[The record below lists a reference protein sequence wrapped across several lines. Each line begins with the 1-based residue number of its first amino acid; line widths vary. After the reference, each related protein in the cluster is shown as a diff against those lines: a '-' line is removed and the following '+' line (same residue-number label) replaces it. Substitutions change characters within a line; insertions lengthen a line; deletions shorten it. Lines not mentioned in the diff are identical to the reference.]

1 MTEKR
6 IVCINWGTKY
16 GAPYINR
23 LWAMIARNI
32 TPPFSL
38 TCYTDSTEGVRPE
51 VRCRPLPPL
60 KLALRPGT
68 PGIWQKARLWGAT
81 LEGLG
86 GPVLFMDLD
95 LVVTGDLDPFF
106 AHGGADDV
114 ILARNWN
121 TPFERLG
128 QTSIFRFPVG
138 KLAGL
143 QARLLADPQGI
154 ADAYRFEQRFVT
166 RFAPGGVRFWP
177 YAWVQNY
184 RVQCLW
190 PFPLNYVLDPRL
202 PRGCR
207 VVIFPGGLNP
217 PDAIAGRRS
226 ARDPVLPAGRHLAR
240 AFSPDR
246 ERSFMRHLRAYTRPS
261 AWVAEHWRG

>member
-1 MTEKR
+1 MEKR

-23 LWAMIARNI
+23 LWAMIARNV

-38 TCYTDSTEGVRPE
+38 TCYTDSAAGVRGE
-51 VRCRPLPPL
+51 VRCLPLPPL
-60 KLALRPGT
+60 EAVLRPGT
-68 PGIWQKARLWGAT
+68 PGIWPKARLWSET
-81 LEGLG
+81 LEGLA

-95 LVVTGDLDPFF
+95 LVVTGDLDGFF
-106 AHGGADDV
+106 DHGEPDDV

-138 KLAGL
+138 KLAPL
-143 QARLLADPQGI
+143 KAAFLADPQGI

-166 RFAPGGVRFWP
+166 RNAPGGVTFWP
-177 YAWVQNY
+177 YSWVQNY
-184 RVQCLW
+184 RAQCLW

-202 PRGCR
+202 PRGCK

-217 PDAIAGRRS
+217 PDAIAGRRTG
-226 ARDPVLPAGRHLAR
+226 RDAVLPAGRHIAR
-240 AFSPDR
+240 AFAKDR
-246 ERSFMRHLRAYTRPS
+246 ERGFLRHLRSFTRPS
-261 AWVAEHWRG
+261 RWVAEHWRE